1 MSSRPL
7 IVGLGGTMRP
17 GSLSECA
24 LMVSLSAAQKE
35 GANTLCIAGPELEL
49 PMYVAGRTESSAPAA
64 NMIAAL
70 RRCDGVIIASPSYH
84 GSVSGLIKNALD
96 YVEDL
101 RCDRRSYLDGRA
113 IGCLACASGWQG
125 GGQTLAALR
134 SIAHALR
141 GWPTPLG
148 AVINTTNRAFDDAG
162 NCIDPSLQFQLET
175 IGRQVVEFAAQ
186 RVRQT
191 TPLSID

>member
-1 MSSRPL
+1 
-7 IVGLGGTMRP
+7 MRP

-24 LMVSLSAAQKE
+24 LMVCLLAAQKE
-35 GANTLCIAGPELEL
+35 GADTLRIAGPELAL
-49 PMYVAGRTESSAPAA
+49 PMYVPGGTHGSAAA
-64 NMIAAL
+64 ENIVAAL
-70 RRCDGVIIASPSYH
+70 RRCDGLIIASPSYH

-101 RCDRRSYLDGRA
+101 RDDRRAYLDGRA

-125 GGQTLAALR
+125 GGQTLATLR

-148 AVINTTNRAFDDAG
+148 AVINTSSRVFDESG
-162 NCIDPSLQFQLET
+162 NCVDQSLRLQLET
-175 IGRQVVEFAAQ
+175 IGRQVVEFAER
-186 RVRQT
+186 RVSRPT
-191 TPLSID
+191 AELSLG

>member
-1 MSSRPL
+1 
-7 IVGLGGTMRP
+7 MRP

-24 LMVSLSAAQKE
+24 LMVCLLAAQRE
-35 GANTLCIAGPELEL
+35 GADTLRIAGPELAL
-49 PMYVAGRTESSAPAA
+49 PMYRPDGTNGNPAA
-64 NMIAAL
+64 KNIVAAL
-70 RRCDGVIIASPSYH
+70 RRCDGLIIASPSYH

-101 RCDRRSYLDGRA
+101 RDDRRAYLDGRA

-125 GGQTLAALR
+125 GGQTLATLR

-148 AVINTTNRAFDDAG
+148 AVINTSSRVFDESG
-162 NCIDPSLQFQLET
+162 NCVDESLQLQLET
-175 IGRQVVEFAAQ
+175 IGRQVVEFAER
-186 RVRQT
+186 RVSRLT
-191 TPLSID
+191 AELSLG